1 MKKKLNINYIC
12 EVNYPNTSAYS
23 IHVMKMCD
31 NFKNNSSE
39 VNLFVPSCLGKYSVI
54 KKKYNL
60 KNKINIKSIFKKP
73 FKLNF
78 LLRVIYT
85 FKIFNYL
92 SVDKN
97 KTELFISRSIIFALI
112 ASLKK
117 FNILLE
123 LHHDLTG
130 LTKIFFLIFKFFG
143 FPKNLKFIL
152 IHKNLN
158 KILKFNKFD
167 FICLDDAVDINDFKI
182 SKKKRS
188 YKNTCVY
195 VGSFHKG
202 KGLEKILSIAKI
214 LPKINFHLYGDK
226 KFLRKKINFK
236 NIKVFNHIHYS
247 KIPKILNLYNVAL
260 MPYEKEVYGRLK
272 KVNLINYMSPLKMFD
287 YLASS
292 QIIVATK
299 LQVYNHILRDKYNSI
314 LINSTDKKKWAET
327 IEKIFKNLKV
337 YKKISRNSY
346 KTATK
351 HTWQLRVEKILKFS
365 NLIFNCSSNMTKFY
379 NAEKE

>member
-23 IHVMKMCD
+23 IHVIKMCD
-31 NFKNNSSE
+31 NFKNNSSK
-39 VNLFVPSCLGKYSVI
+39 VNLFVPNCLVKYPVI
-54 KKKYNL
+54 RKKYNL
-60 KNKINIKSIFKKP
+60 KNKFNIKSIFKKP
-73 FKLNF
+73 LNLNF
-78 LLRVIYT
+78 LLRIIYT

-92 SVDKN
+92 SKN
-97 KTELFISRSIIFALI
+97 KDNDKHELFISRSIIFALI

-117 FNILLE
+117 FKIILE
-123 LHHDLTG
+123 LHHNLTG
-130 LTKIFFLIFKFFG
+130 LTKIFFLIFNFFG

-158 KILKFNKFD
+158 KIFRFNNSD

-182 SKKKRS
+182 SRRKGY

-226 KFLRKKINFK
+226 KFLKRKINLK
-236 NIKVFNHIHYS
+236 NIKIFNHIQYS
-247 KIPKILNLYNVAL
+247 QIPKILNMYKVAL
-260 MPYEKEVYGRLK
+260 MPYEKEVYGRLE

-299 LQVYNHILRDKYNSI
+299 LQVYNHILKNKHNSI
-314 LINSTDKKKWAET
+314 LIYDSNDKKWAD
-327 IEKIFKNLKV
+327 KIKEIFENLNV
-337 YKKISRNSY
+337 YKKISKNSY

-351 HTWQLRVEKILKFS
+351 YTWQLRVRKILKFS
-365 NLIFNCSSNMTKFY
+365 NLI
-379 NAEKE
+379 

>member
-1 MKKKLNINYIC
+1 
-12 EVNYPNTSAYS
+12 
-23 IHVMKMCD
+23 MCD
-31 NFKNNSSE
+31 NLKNNSSR
-39 VNLFVPSCLGKYSVI
+39 VNLFVPNHLGKYSVI

-73 FKLNF
+73 LNLNF

-85 FKIFNYL
+85 IKIFNYL
-92 SVDKN
+92 SVDKD
-97 KTELFISRSIIFALI
+97 KHELFISRSIIFALI

-123 LHHDLTG
+123 LHHELTG
-130 LTKIFFLIFKFFG
+130 LTKIFFSFFKFFG
-143 FPKNLKFIL
+143 LPKNLKFIL

-158 KILKFNKFD
+158 KIFRFNNSD
-167 FICLDDAVDINDFKI
+167 FICLDDAVDIDDFKI
-182 SKKKRS
+182 SRKKRS

-195 VGSFHKG
+195 VGSFHRG
-202 KGLEKILSIAKI
+202 KGLEKILTIAKI
-214 LPKINFHLYGDK
+214 SPKIKFHLYGDK
-226 KFLRKKINFK
+226 KFLKKKINIK
-236 NIKVFNHIHYS
+236 NVKVFNHIQYS
-247 KIPKILNLYNVAL
+247 EVPKILNLYKVAL

-299 LQVYNHILRDKYNSI
+299 LQVYNHILKNKHNSI
-314 LINSTDKKKWAET
+314 LINSNNNKKWADT
-327 IEKIFKNLKV
+327 IKEIFDNINF

-351 HTWQLRVEKILKFS
+351 YTWRLRVEKILKFS
-365 NLIFNCSSNMTKFY
+365 NLIK
-379 NAEKE
+379 